1 MQHWNT
7 KYNDKLSYDDRAGY
21 RQAHAEGDALSGRL
35 GVPAQILALAEVY
48 RELRLAGKTDEAMAL
63 KARVN
68 AIVTGGK

>member
-21 RQAHAEGDALSGRL
+21 RQAQAEGDALSGRL
-35 GVPAQILALAEVY
+35 GLQSQILALSEVY
-48 RELRLAGKTDEAMAL
+48 RELRSQGRMDEAAAL

-68 AIVTGGK
+68 AIVEGK